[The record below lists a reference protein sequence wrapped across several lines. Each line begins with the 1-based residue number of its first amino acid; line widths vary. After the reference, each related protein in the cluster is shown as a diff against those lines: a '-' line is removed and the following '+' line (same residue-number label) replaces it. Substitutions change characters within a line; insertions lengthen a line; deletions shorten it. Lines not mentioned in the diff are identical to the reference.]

1 MAMGRVKWFD
11 AKRHFGFLINDESG
25 DVFFHETEVSEI
37 DRPLG
42 PGDRVIFQIE
52 EGPRGPVAR
61 RVFCVWRAHEMGSAE
76 LAS

>member
-11 AKRHFGFLINDESG
+11 AKRHFGFLVSAEG
-25 DVFFHETEVSEI
+25 GEVFFHESEVSEI

-42 PGDRVIFQIE
+42 PADRVIFQVE
-52 EGPRGPVAR
+52 AGPRGPVAR
-61 RVFCVWRAHEMGSAE
+61 RVFCVWRAHEVGTVD